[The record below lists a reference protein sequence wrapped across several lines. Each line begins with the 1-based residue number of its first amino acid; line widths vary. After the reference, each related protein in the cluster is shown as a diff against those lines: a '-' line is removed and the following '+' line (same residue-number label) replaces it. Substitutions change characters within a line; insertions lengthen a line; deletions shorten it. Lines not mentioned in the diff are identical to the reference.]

1 MALQSIDAHLIMHLH
16 WLQHVPFEGLGM
28 IQSWAA
34 AGGHSLSCT
43 RFWAADKLPE
53 PDSMDMLIVMGGPM
67 GGNDEGVYPWLVLEK
82 NFIRRPA
89 PPSCSAPAPPAGIRG
104 LFWETGSSP
113 CSSIL
118 K

>member
-34 AGGHSLSCT
+34 AGGHSLGCT

-67 GGNDEGVYPWLVLEK
+67 GVNDEGVYPWLVLEK

-89 PPSCSAPAPPAGIRG
+89 RLQLRLQESGVCSGRQDPRPAVPS
-104 LFWETGSSP
+104 
-113 CSSIL
+113 
-118 K
+118 